1 MEPLGLVLLRTD
13 HPMLSRCVGAL
24 RDLRR
29 GATDAQRSEFGVG
42 TPVWTIS
49 HPDGKRAYYSEG
61 VITEWL
67 PSSFR
72 FKHSIPTMPGSAG
85 MGFELLYGRCVW
97 VRSVL
102 SFVVFAYCM
111 VRASR
116 CCYSV
121 FEWQHRRSARCSM
134 RGCARGAVAGSDRSR
149 IRAAHV
155 EWSGLRPLA
164 LLNTPVI
171 CGVCNEG
178 RSIFGA
184 SGW

>member
-1 MEPLGLVLLRTD
+1 MADPKKDKMGPLAAQRNQGKTVRGLLFHGGHIIDVERFYGLLELPLLSCPTGTGYASTVWTNMEPLGLVLLRTD
-13 HPMLSRCVGAL
+13 HPILSRCVGAS

-67 PSSFR
+67 PSSLR

-97 VRSVL
+97 
-102 SFVVFAYCM
+102 
-111 VRASR
+111 
-116 CCYSV
+116 
-121 FEWQHRRSARCSM
+121 
-134 RGCARGAVAGSDRSR
+134 D
-149 IRAAHV
+149 
-155 EWSGLRPLA
+155 
-164 LLNTPVI
+164 
-171 CGVCNEG
+171 
-178 RSIFGA
+178 
-184 SGW
+184 